1 MATYIGL
8 VQGVGCTNS
17 KWPSG
22 RRQSVESCDKQAQVK
37 RYGIKTPP
45 RGPHGT
51 ESDSVCF

>member
-17 KWPSG
+17 EWPSG
-22 RRQSVESCDKQAQVK
+22 RRQSVESCDKQTQVK
-37 RYGIKTPP
+37 RYGIKNPP

-51 ESDSVCF
+51 ESDSVRF